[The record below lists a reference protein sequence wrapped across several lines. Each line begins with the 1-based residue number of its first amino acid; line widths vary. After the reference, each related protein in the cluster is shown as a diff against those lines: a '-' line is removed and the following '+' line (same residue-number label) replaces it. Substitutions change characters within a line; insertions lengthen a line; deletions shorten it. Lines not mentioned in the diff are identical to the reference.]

1 MATITNMK
9 ITMNTQTISVGIVG
23 VVVGLVLG
31 SLLWGGSFV
40 PQRGHMMQDGSAMRQ
55 NIDQHF
61 IAQMIPHHEG
71 AIAMAKIAL
80 ERSKRPEILSLAN
93 GIIEAQEKENA
104 DMRAWYQ
111 AWFGSVPP
119 QVGGHGMHMDG
130 MEGDAAVL
138 ETVSAAEFDR
148 EFIEQMIP
156 HHEMAIMMAQML
168 AAATERTEMK
178 QLADNIITSQSR
190 EITMMRSW
198 LAAWYPAN

>member
-1 MATITNMK
+1 
-9 ITMNTQTISVGIVG
+9 MNKNILAV
-23 VVVGLVLG
+23 VVVGILLG
-31 SLLWGGSFV
+31 FGGGYVLWGTTPFQSG
-40 PQRGHMMQDGSAMRQ
+40 GHMMQNGSAMGQ

-71 AIAMAKIAL
+71 AIAMAQVAL

-111 AWFGSVPP
+111 EWFGSVPP
-119 QVGGHGMHMDG
+119 SMGGHGMHMDG
-130 MEGDAAVL
+130 MEGDNGAL
-138 ETVSAAEFDR
+138 EAVSAAEFDR
-148 EFIEQMIP
+148 EFIQQMLP

-168 AAATERTEMK
+168 AAATERAEMK